1 MSGFA
6 NADNRALSSCAEAG
20 ATGFLDQAALAEAV
34 DRVCSG
40 ARSVGERMAVVMRH
54 ATARVVTG
62 LRLFVEAYLDLAA
75 KAYLRTHRRLPGSER
90 TVRLRKKRRVV
101 LLRWFLRYVEGRLRC
116 RG

>member
-1 MSGFA
+1 MDVEGFSGKV
-6 NADNRALSSCAEAG
+6 DIALV
-20 ATGFLDQAALAEAV
+20 ALAEAI

-40 ARSVGERMAVVMRH
+40 VRSSGERLAVVMRH
-54 ATARVVTG
+54 ATARVATG

-90 TVRLRKKRRVV
+90 TARLRKKRRVM
-101 LLRWFLRYVEGRLRC
+101 LLRWFLRYVKGWFRC